1 MMLVDEKVIGNK
13 DNFLKA
19 LLAREAQSTTE
30 VGVLSMTFGAV
41 SKAPHGGI
49 FAIAVGVV
57 SNPIMYLLALVLG
70 SVLGAILLI
79 VSLNLGKKVEK

>member
-1 MMLVDEKVIGNK
+1 
-13 DNFLKA
+13 
-19 LLAREAQSTTE
+19 
-30 VGVLSMTFGAV
+30 MTD
-41 SKAPHGGI
+41 KE
-49 FAIAVGVV
+49 VGVV